1 MKLHSVALLLAVVA
15 AMSGVSGCF
24 SAKDAD
30 MQAFTK
36 PSSVNVSMDTY
47 VLQPPDSVEVFCTD
61 IPELNLQTQRIR
73 PDGKISFEGVGE
85 LMAAGKTPDQ
95 LSADIQK
102 KIEGLYKLTGE
113 RPIDVRVTV
122 FLSKHYYVT
131 GQVRSPGPRDFTGRD
146 TVLDAV
152 ALAQPT
158 NFSWLEE
165 IQVVRPSADPTVPAK
180 VYKMDYYKM
189 TGHGDGSRNML
200 LQEGDI
206 IYVPPTVL
214 AWIGLK
220 VDELLGPV
228 FRAYSTA
235 NVVDPSRQYNG
246 SGY

>member
-1 MKLHSVALLLAVVA
+1 MKWQAVLVSLLLVLTAIGA
-15 AMSGVSGCF
+15 GGCF

-30 MQAFTK
+30 MQAFIK
-36 PSSVNVSMDTY
+36 PSSVNVSTDTY
-47 VLQPPDSVEVFCTD
+47 ILQPPDSVEVFCTD

-85 LMAAGKTPDQ
+85 VMAAGKTPDQ
-95 LSADIQK
+95 LSQDIQK
-102 KIEGLYKLTGE
+102 KVASLYKLTGE
-113 RPIDVRVTV
+113 RPIDVRITV

-131 GQVRSPGPRDFTGRD
+131 GQVRAPGPRDYTGRE

-158 NFSWLEE
+158 NLSWLEQ
-165 IQVVRPSADPTVPAK
+165 IQVVRPSADASVPPK
-180 VYKMDYYKM
+180 VYRMDYYKM
-189 TGHGDGSRNML
+189 TGHGDGTRNML

-220 VDELLGPV
+220 VEELLGPI
-228 FRAYSTA
+228 FRTYQTV
-235 NVVDPSRQYNG
+235 NVVDPSRTNTY
-246 SGY
+246 